1 MKLPKK
7 VQYYGKD
14 EPLPEQIDLQAG
26 PLNLFYEEGD
36 LRYIKFREKE
46 IIRRVYVAVRDH
58 NWDTVTPVL
67 SNVQMDIANDSFSIT
82 YSVNNIQSN
91 VDFFWKGT
99 IVGKA
104 NGAITFNMDGEAHST
119 FWRNRI
125 GFCILY
131 PMKYAGT
138 ECQIEHVNGTVEQST
153 FPKYIAPQLII
164 DGKPTPVKP
173 FSNMRALVHQVAPD
187 LLAEVRFEGDN
198 FEMEDQRNWT
208 DASFKAYGTPLKN
221 PSPIEVKAGT
231 KISQTF
237 ALTLK
242 GQSQVLKSFRTDDEI
257 TFSIGK
263 KALRSLPKIGLD
275 EASHGHPLNQKEM
288 TRLRALN
295 LSHQRIN
302 LHLSDSDHEKKLRKS
317 SIEAYKLG
325 INLETALFISNNA
338 EEELQKFVKLLEQ
351 IKPPIA
357 TWLIFHKEEISTS
370 EKWILLARK
379 YLQNY
384 GYNIKIGSGTNVF
397 FADLNRSTTPIQVM
411 DLVGYSIN
419 PQVHAFDNLSL
430 VETLAAQAET
440 VKSSRCLSNNKPI
453 AVTPVTLQMR
463 FNPNATAPESE
474 LESGQLPSQVDVR
487 QMSLFGAGWTVGS
500 LKYLCESE
508 THSLTYYETTGWRGV
523 METEYGS
530 PLPEKFYSLRGA
542 VFPLY
547 HVFAD
552 IGEFAGGQI
561 MTTSSS
567 NPLKITGLAIHKK
580 GRTRVI
586 LANLVSEIQQLTVHN
601 LSGSVYIRH
610 LNENN
615 VEQAMQSPEAFR
627 AQTLLKQLTIKG
639 SLKLELLPYALV
651 CIDRADQ

>member
-1 MKLPKK
+1 MRLPKK

-14 EPLPEQIDLQAG
+14 EALPEQTDLQAG
-26 PLNLFYEEGD
+26 PLNLFYEAGD

-82 YSVNNIQSN
+82 YSVNNIQNN
-91 VDFFWKGT
+91 VDFLWKGI

-104 NGAITFNMDGEAHST
+104 NGAITFNMDGEARST

-131 PMKYAGT
+131 PMECAGT

-187 LLAEVRFEGDN
+187 LSAEVRFEGDN

-221 PSPIEVKAGT
+221 PSPIEVKVGT

-242 GQSQVLKSFRTDDEI
+242 GQDQVLKSFRTDDEL
-257 TFSIGK
+257 TFSIGN

-317 SIEAYKLG
+317 STEAYKLG

-338 EEELQKFVKLLEQ
+338 EAELQEFVKLLEQ

-384 GYNIKIGSGTNVF
+384 DYNIKIGSGTNVF

-430 VETLAAQAET
+430 IETLAAQAET
-440 VKSSRCLSNNKPI
+440 VKSSRYLFNNKPI

-530 PLPEKFYSLRGA
+530 PVPEKFYSLRGA

-580 GRTRVI
+580 GRTRVV
-586 LANLVSEIQQLTVHN
+586 LANLVSKIQQLTVHN

-610 LNENN
+610 LNESN

-627 AQTLLKQLTIKG
+627 AQNILKQLTVKG

-651 CIDRADQ
+651 CIDIASQ

>member
-1 MKLPKK
+1 MRLPKN

-26 PLNLFYEEGD
+26 PLNLFYEAGD

-131 PMKYAGT
+131 PMEYAGT

-173 FSNMRALVHQVAPD
+173 FSNMRALVHQVTPD

-242 GQSQVLKSFRTDDEI
+242 GQDQVLKSFRTDDEL

-302 LHLSDSDHEKKLRKS
+302 LHLSDSDHEKKLRRS
-317 SIEAYKLG
+317 SIEAHKLG

-338 EEELQKFVKLLEQ
+338 EAELQEFVKLLEQ

-370 EKWILLARK
+370 EKWVLLARK

-384 GYNIKIGSGTNVF
+384 DYNIKIGSGTNVF

-440 VKSSRCLSNNKPI
+440 VKSSRRKFNNKPI

-530 PLPEKFYSLRGA
+530 PVPEKFYSLRGA

-567 NPLKITGLAIHKK
+567 NPLKITGLAICKK

-610 LNENN
+610 LNESN

-627 AQTLLKQLTIKG
+627 AQTLLKKLTIKG